1 MYIQNMSVRMLLFIY
16 YICVLHRST
25 VCGECTKCGQRM
37 TVDVDRDTFANN
49 NNNNTNNIC
58 GQVVKICIT
67 TEQMFYSVFN

>member
-1 MYIQNMSVRMLLFIY
+1 MLFIY
-16 YICVLHRST
+16 YNCVLHRST

-49 NNNNTNNIC
+49 NNTNNIH
-58 GQVVKICIT
+58 GQVVKICIA